1 VQRQVKKLT
10 QLRFPKTGYGTLPQ
24 IVLDRLIFQQITG
37 TAPIGILE
45 ESTAGLKIDP
55 GGAGRILV
63 NKTTRSLLQFLAGFG
78 TPAGFG
84 PGNAVATGHS
94 VALNASDK
102 FHDLWRLTGIYLGE
116 NH

>member
-37 TAPIGILE
+37 TAPLGILE

-55 GGAGRILV
+55 GGPDAFWS
-63 NKTTRSLLQFLAGFG
+63 TRQRVHCSSSWQDLELRLDSDRE
-78 TPAGFG
+78 TP
-84 PGNAVATGHS
+84 
-94 VALNASDK
+94 
-102 FHDLWRLTGIYLGE
+102 
-116 NH
+116 